1 MKVYISVDM
10 EGITGISSYKQ
21 ISSSAPEWGTARLW
35 MTEDV
40 NAAVTGALEGG
51 ASEVVVRDA
60 HGSAIN
66 ILPDRLHSA
75 ARLVAGWSPIL
86 DMLQCLDASF
96 GVAFFVG
103 YHPGPSAAGAVLSH
117 TYSMALIR
125 EVTING
131 ISAGES
137 LINALQA
144 GVLGVPVGLV
154 TGEKGLHDEIA
165 PVLPDALFV
174 ATKTGCGWHSA
185 MLKPMAECR
194 EQIRVAA
201 SAAVQR
207 CLQGVGFPVYRPTLP
222 VRARL
227 DYHRAEACLASRLVP
242 GVETID
248 TRSIWLTADT
258 AEDWVRRFQLLCQ
271 VLYGM
276 EK

>member
-1 MKVYISVDM
+1 MKVFISADM
-10 EGITGISSYKQ
+10 EGITGISSLKQ
-21 ISSSAPEWGTARLW
+21 ISTGGAEYGTARHW
-35 MTEDV
+35 MTDDV

-51 ASEVVVRDA
+51 ASEVLVRDA

-66 ILPDRLHSA
+66 IMPDRLHPA
-75 ARLVAGWSPIL
+75 ARLVAGWSPTL
-86 DMLQCLDASF
+86 DMLQGLDSTF
-96 GVAFFVG
+96 GVAFFIG
-103 YHPGPSAAGAVLSH
+103 YHPGPPSAGGVLSH

-144 GVLGVPVGLV
+144 GVLGVPVGLL
-154 TGEKGLHDEIA
+154 TGEKGLRDEIA
-165 PVLPDALFV
+165 PVLGEALFV
-174 ATKTGCGWHSA
+174 QTKTGFGWQSA

-194 EQIRVAA
+194 DQIRSAA
-201 SAAVQR
+201 SAAVKR
-207 CLQGVGFPVYRPTLP
+207 CLKGVGFPVYQPALP
-222 VRARL
+222 VRARI

-242 GVETID
+242 GVEAID
-248 TRSIWLTADT
+248 TRSIWLVADT
-258 AEDWVRRFQLLCQ
+258 AEEWVRRFQLLSQ

>member
-1 MKVYISVDM
+1 VKVYISVDM
-10 EGITGISSYKQ
+10 EGITGISSLKQ
-21 ISSSAPEWGTARLW
+21 ISSTAPEWGLARLW

-40 NAAVTGALEGG
+40 NAAVAGALEGG

-60 HGSAIN
+60 HGPAIN
-66 ILPDRLHSA
+66 ILPDRLHPA
-75 ARLVAGWSPIL
+75 ARLVTGWSPFL

-96 GVAFFVG
+96 AVAFFVG
-103 YHPGPSAAGAVLSH
+103 YHPGPPAAGGVLSH

-131 ISAGES
+131 VSAGES

-144 GVLGVPVGLV
+144 GVFGVPVGLV
-154 TGEKGLHDEIA
+154 TGEKGLRDEIA
-165 PVLPDALFV
+165 PVLDSALFV
-174 ATKTGCGWHSA
+174 QTKTGFGWQSA

-201 SAAVQR
+201 SAAVKR
-207 CLQGVGFPVYRPTLP
+207 CLQGVGFPVYRPELP
-222 VRARL
+222 VQARL

-258 AEDWVRRFQLLCQ
+258 AEEWVRRFQLLSQ